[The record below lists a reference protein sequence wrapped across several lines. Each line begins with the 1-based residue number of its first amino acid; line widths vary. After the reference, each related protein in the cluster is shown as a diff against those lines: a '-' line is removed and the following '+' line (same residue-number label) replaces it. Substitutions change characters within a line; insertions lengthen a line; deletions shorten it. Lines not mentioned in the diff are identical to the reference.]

1 MAAANAIDLNHK
13 RVLDAL
19 LLKLPG
25 VEAGEMTGL
34 LSYFV
39 GKRMFACVCNGGVGV
54 RLPAAE
60 AANLQ
65 FSKDNVVPFE
75 PKGRKSTRE
84 WIQINHEKLRRLRK
98 GSGDIPVLDRIRQSS
113 KGLDGCRQRFGQ
125 VRGACRG
132 RKTRR

>member
-1 MAAANAIDLNHK
+1 MATPNAIDLSHK
-13 RVLDAL
+13 QALDLML
-19 LLKLPG
+19 LQFPG

-34 LSYFV
+34 LAYFV
-39 GKRMFACVCNGGVGV
+39 GKKMFACVCNGGVGV

-84 WIQINHEKLRRLRK
+84 WIQINHENSADYAKDLEIFRASIAFVRAAK
-98 GSGDIPVLDRIRQSS
+98 G
-113 KGLDGCRQRFGQ
+113 
-125 VRGACRG
+125 
-132 RKTRR
+132 

>member
-1 MAAANAIDLNHK
+1 MVPPETVDLSHK
-13 RVLDAL
+13 RVLDVM
-19 LLKLPG
+19 LLKLSG

-34 LSYFV
+34 LAYFV

-65 FSKDNVVPFE
+65 FSRDDVVAFE

-84 WIQINHEKLRRLRK
+84 WIQINHADSADYERDLE
-98 GSGDIPVLDRIRQSS
+98 VFQSS
-113 KGLDGCRQRFGQ
+113 IAFVRAAKG
-125 VRGACRG
+125 
-132 RKTRR
+132 